1 MDASKFKI
9 AFGYGESPYTS
20 QVYSGGGGNL
30 TTISVWGHDYTDVI
44 FKIPTNWDW
53 HIKNNTL
60 GLYFIYTISN
70 PIHFFN
76 ETYNITT
83 SVVRTKATNQA
94 KAVSYK
100 IDGPSELTTNAVYS
114 IVTTDGSS
122 LPSGLTATWDY
133 PSDFYRINFTNTTI
147 ELGRK
152 TAEGYYTLSAR
163 LSNGT
168 YVSKSIEA
176 VKPVSPDPNP
186 KPEQGLS
193 QGDIRLDLYRI
204 SDLGNGGGNLL
215 TSHTLESRNS
225 FVTTTGDIYVSGEIW
240 NTTSNVITLDPTK
253 ILVAFTNGD
262 SPYTPIVY
270 NGGGEKLTSLTLR
283 AHDYSMVI
291 IKIPANWPYH
301 TKKTSDDYT
310 YLDFYFKYVNNTP
323 VLQIFTGSY
332 CVTNGQKSKIAEKES
347 SIAVSY
353 YDASNVTVKSTD
365 NVAIKLIRVIG
376 TMGDLVKSQSY
387 GNNCTET
394 NFDLSNCKNG
404 IYYIQVEKT
413 TGVETAKIIKK

>member
-1 MDASKFKI
+1 MKNIISKTVLLVVALLAI
-9 AFGYGESPYTS
+9 
-20 QVYSGGGGNL
+20 
-30 TTISVWGHDYTDVI
+30 
-44 FKIPTNWDW
+44 
-53 HIKNNTL
+53 
-60 GLYFIYTISN
+60 
-70 PIHFFN
+70 
-76 ETYNITT
+76 T
-83 SVVRTKATNQA
+83 SV

-100 IDGPSELTTNAVYS
+100 IDGPDKLETNAVYS
-114 IVTTDGSS
+114 IVTTDGSA

-133 PSDFYRINFTNTTI
+133 PSDFYRISYTSTTI
-147 ELGRK
+147 QLGRK
-152 TAEGYYTLSAR
+152 NADGYYTLSAR
-163 LSNGT
+163 LSNGS
-168 YVSKSIEA
+168 YVSKTINA
-176 VKPVSPDPNP
+176 IKPVSPDPDP
-186 KPEQGLS
+186 TPIPGLS

-204 SDLGNGGGNLL
+204 SDKGSGGGNLL

-240 NTTSNVITLDPTK
+240 NTTSNAITLDPTK

-270 NGGGEKLTSLTLR
+270 NGGGDKLTSLTLR

-291 IKIPANWPYH
+291 IKIPANWSYH
-301 TKKTSDDYT
+301 TKKTSDGYT

-353 YDASNVTVKSTD
+353 YDASNVTIKSTD
-365 NVAIKLIRVIG
+365 NAAIKIIRVIG
-376 TMGDLVKSQSY
+376 TMGDLVKSQAY
-387 GNNCTET
+387 DNYCTEAY
-394 NFDLSNCKNG
+394 FDLSNCKNG

-413 TGVETAKIIKK
+413 NGVETAKIIKK